1 MVPGD
6 TEYVI
11 AYNPSRRRMLL
22 VINEGGGSG
31 GSGKLK
37 ELTASILIVGVAVC
51 LMQTCRDRYL
61 TVSVASTGG
70 SEVQGGSRPPGH
82 HCDARYGSLN
92 EFSIPSLFLGRL

>member
-31 GSGKLK
+31 GNGNLK
-37 ELTASILIVGVAVC
+37 ELTASIFIVGVVVPIENETKKGVAP
-51 LMQTCRDRYL
+51 YL
-61 TVSVASTGG
+61 PFQKGNPCKCITS
-70 SEVQGGSRPPGH
+70 
-82 HCDARYGSLN
+82 
-92 EFSIPSLFLGRL
+92 FIFFLF